1 MLRYLDEILGLS
13 AEEAPWLEEKQ
24 LPLYLRSGR
33 AYSILRLQGM
43 EALLV
48 RMDAAEFR
56 LAAFEKQ
63 LIKLA
68 EYWPGGQIVLCFQKL
83 TAYQRKALIEHRI
96 PFLVPG
102 SQIFFPQ
109 LGMML
114 QERMPAVRKA
124 PERLTAAAQQLL
136 LYLLY
141 RGDVRPTGKAA
152 LAHQLGVSP
161 MNITR
166 AVQVLEELSLVRTE
180 KRGRCDYVSPLETGR
195 GLYEKARPYLISPVQ
210 KKLYVKRLPEFEQF
224 PLCGES
230 ALAAVSMLNPPAVS
244 CRAVGRSV
252 NRMLLDKETVD
263 PAWSREEE
271 YLELE
276 LWKYDPQLLTQ
287 NGRVDVVSLACS
299 LKENSDERVEQAVE
313 GMLEVYKW

>member
-1 MLRYLDEILGLS
+1 MLRYLNEILGLS
-13 AEEAPWLEEKQ
+13 AEEEPWQEGKQ

-33 AYSILRLQGM
+33 VYSILRLQGM
-43 EALLV
+43 ETLLV
-48 RMDAAEFR
+48 RLNAAEFR

-63 LIKLA
+63 IIKLA
-68 EYWPGGQIVLCFQKL
+68 EYWPGQIVLCFEKL

-102 SQIFFPQ
+102 SQIYFPQ

-114 QERMPAVRKA
+114 QERMPAVRKE
-124 PERLTAAAQQLL
+124 PVRLTAAAQQLL

-141 RGDVRPTGKAA
+141 REDARPAGKTA
-152 LAHQLGVSP
+152 LAHQLRTSP

-166 AVQVLEELSLVRTE
+166 AVGVLEELDLVRTE
-180 KRGRCDYVSPLETGR
+180 KQGRCDYVFPLETGR
-195 GLYEKARPYLISPVQ
+195 GLYERARPYLISPVQ

-230 ALAAVSMLNPPAVS
+230 ALAAVSMLNPPVVS
-244 CRAVGRSV
+244 CRAVGRSM
-252 NRMLLDKETVD
+252 NRTLLDTETVD
-263 PAWSREEE
+263 PAWSREED

-276 LWKYDPQLLTQ
+276 LWKYDPQVLAQ

-299 LKENSDERVEQAVE
+299 LNKNRDERVEQAVRE
-313 GMLEVYKW
+313 MLEAYKW

>member
-1 MLRYLDEILGLS
+1 MLRYLNEILGLS
-13 AEEAPWLEEKQ
+13 AEEEPWQEEKQ
-24 LPLYLRSGR
+24 LPLYLRGGR
-33 AYSILRLQGM
+33 AYSVLRLQGM

-56 LAAFEKQ
+56 LATFEKQ
-63 LIKLA
+63 IIKLA
-68 EYWPGGQIVLCFQKL
+68 EYWPGQIVLCFEKL

-102 SQIFFPQ
+102 SQIYYPQ

-114 QERMPAVRKA
+114 QERMPTVRKA
-124 PERLTAAAQQLL
+124 PARLTAAAQQLL

-141 RGDVRPTGKAA
+141 RGDARPVGKAA

-180 KRGRCDYVSPLETGR
+180 KRGSCDYVSPLETGR

-230 ALAAVSMLNPPAVS
+230 ALAAISMLNPPAVS

-252 NRMLLDKETVD
+252 NRALLDAETVD

-299 LKENSDERVEQAVE
+299 LKENSDERVEQAVK
-313 GMLEVYKW
+313 GMLEAYKW